1 MIRKLLYCALLMA
14 SSQAVADSSYFFDEQ
29 DGQLDLGR
37 HLAENAYGFLPIPVV
52 ITEPAI
58 GVGGGLVG
66 LFLHETEE
74 EKALRMQKARESIEG
89 GAQLVPAAM
98 TLVGAA
104 GTENGTWLAFAGHRH
119 SWLKD
124 SIRYTGIAGVANANL
139 DIYTRLGGLL
149 PPEHAIQFDTQT
161 KAVFALQKAQFRV
174 ANTPLM
180 LGVKQIWSESSVSS
194 SDPIVDWILQNRLG
208 DTSTTSG
215 LGLVAEYDTRDNMF
229 FPKKGYQ
236 LTSEYMVFDEAIG
249 SDVNY
254 QTLNVSGEVYVPITE
269 HWTFAAAASFDA
281 LYGDDNE
288 LTPTAKPFVDLRGVS
303 AFRYQGDKVAT
314 VQSQV
319 MYHFDHRWTVSGFY
333 GYGQTANDSGHDNQ
347 DSVNAYG
354 VGFRYQIARRY
365 GIHMGVD
372 LARSGDDNAIYFKLG
387 SGF

>member
-1 MIRKLLYCALLMA
+1 MNKKILLCAMLLA
-14 SSQAVADSSYFFDEQ
+14 STQAVADGSYFFDEK
-29 DGQLDLGR
+29 DGQLDLGH
-37 HLAENAYGFLPIPVV
+37 HLAENAYGFLPIPMV
-52 ITEPAI
+52 ITEPAL

-66 LFLHETEE
+66 LFLHETEA
-74 EKALRMQKARESIEG
+74 EKALRMQKARESIDG
-89 GAQLVPAAM
+89 GAQLMPAAM

-124 SIRYTGIAGVANANL
+124 SIRYTVVGGVANANL

-174 ANTPLM
+174 ADTPLM

-194 SDPIVDWILQNRLG
+194 SDPVVDWIFQHRLG
-208 DTSTTSG
+208 DSSTTSG

-229 FPKKGYQ
+229 FPKQGYQ
-236 LTSEYMVFDEAIG
+236 LTADYMVFDEHLG
-249 SDVNY
+249 SDTNY
-254 QTLNVSGEVYVPITE
+254 QTLNVSGEVYVPMSE

-281 LYGDDNE
+281 LYGDDSE
-288 LTPTAKPFVDLRGVS
+288 LSPTAKPFVNLRGVS
-303 AFRYQGDKVAT
+303 AFRYQGDRVAT
-314 VQSQV
+314 VQSQL
-319 MYHFDHRWTVSGFY
+319 MYHFDHRWTVSAFY
-333 GYGQTANDSGHDNQ
+333 GYGQTANDSSHENQ

-372 LARSGDDNAIYFKLG
+372 LARSGDDNAIYFKVG

>member
-1 MIRKLLYCALLMA
+1 MMKKVFLYTLLMA

-37 HLAENAYGFLPIPVV
+37 HLAENAYGFLPIPMV
-52 ITEPAI
+52 ITEPAV
-58 GVGGGLVG
+58 GLGGGLIG

-74 EKALRMQKARESIEG
+74 EKTSRMQKARESIDG

-98 TLVGAA
+98 TLAGLA

-139 DIYTRLGGLL
+139 DIYTRLGGLF

-161 KAVFALQKAQFRV
+161 QAVFAIQKAQFRV
-174 ANTPLM
+174 AQTPLM
-180 LGVKQIWSESSVSS
+180 LGIKQIWSESSVSS
-194 SDPIVDWILQNRLG
+194 SNAIVDWILKNRLG
-208 DTSTTSG
+208 DSITTSG
-215 LGLVAEYDTRDNMF
+215 LGLMAEYDTRDNMF
-229 FPKKGYQ
+229 FPKKGFIV
-236 LTSEYMVFDEAIG
+236 SSDYMAFDEAIG
-249 SDVNY
+249 SDINY

-269 HWTFAAAASFDA
+269 HWTFAAAASYDA
-281 LYGDDNE
+281 IYGDDNE

-303 AFRYQGDKVAT
+303 AFRYQGDQVGT
-314 VQSQV
+314 VQSQL

-333 GYGQTANDSGHDNQ
+333 GYGQTANKSGHDDQ

-372 LARSGDDNAIYFKLG
+372 LARSGDENAIYFKIG